1 MHQLPLFSE
10 EPIAVTTAA
19 VLHLRRDPAPSPKA
33 SAPPAQEPVAPS
45 DATPAT
51 ATLERPAPPLAE
63 ERLAEIVQALHAQT
77 AKGFR
82 AALDGLLLPEER
94 LALEAAE
101 ALDLRLQQAHVLDR
115 IVHRLTCDFAKT
127 VGWPEAA
134 IADVLEPTRQIT
146 GNLRA
151 ITLRLNSRGLYGSV
165 CFRVSEPGDVS
176 VPIPPA
182 ALAAASETRHY
193 WRAIRYLEPLFA
205 GKRLL
210 RSQKEARA
218 HYARPKDPLIVGFLG
233 AGPQPDYGLHIPQL
247 STGRRRLERM
257 RCADTP
263 FRLFVIAH
271 YD

>member
-10 EPIAVTTAA
+10 EPIVVTRAA
-19 VLHLRRDPAPSPKA
+19 VLYPPSAPAPSPKP
-33 SAPPAQEPVAPS
+33 SAP
-45 DATPAT
+45 PAT
-51 ATLERPAPPLAE
+51 ATLEQPAPPSAGQ
-63 ERLAEIVQALHAQT
+63 RLAEIVQALHAKT

-82 AALDGLLLPEER
+82 AALDGILLPEER

-101 ALDLRLQQAHVLDR
+101 ALDLRLQQAHILDR

-127 VGWPEAA
+127 VGWPGWA
-134 IADVLEPTRQIT
+134 IADVLEPARLIT

-151 ITLRLNSRGLYGSV
+151 ITLRLNSRGLCGAV
-165 CFRVSEPGDVS
+165 CFRVSQPGDVS
-176 VPIPPA
+176 APIPPA

-205 GKRLL
+205 GGRLL
-210 RSQKEARA
+210 RSQQEARER
-218 HYARPKDPLIVGFLG
+218 YARAKDPLIVGFLG

-247 STGRRRLERM
+247 FTRRGRLERM